1 MRDAF
6 GHRLPFQSERH
17 AAFQALL
24 ARYGDPELTDIKRRI
39 VESVVAGRM
48 PPPGGMAA
56 DRFARAA
63 VRVALRQLRVVERTS
78 PALVAWLATH
88 DRLEPGELNDSI
100 GEHPCTA

>member
-1 MRDAF
+1 
-6 GHRLPFQSERH
+6 
-17 AAFQALL
+17 
-24 ARYGDPELTDIKRRI
+24 
-39 VESVVAGRM
+39 
-48 PPPGGMAA
+48 MAA

-78 PALVAWLATH
+78 PALVAWLSTH